1 VLIRKYM
8 TYTMIAGAIAATSFL
23 SGCTTTPDAA
33 VAQSADA
40 FNKSLADA
48 DAAAA
53 AATGDKSAAI
63 RQYQKIATDNPTR
76 GEPWSRIA
84 QIYFNEGRYS
94 LAISSAEETLRRD
107 PSSRQA
113 KSITAVGGLR
123 LAARSIEDLGKD
135 STLSGDAN
143 ADAYRLAALLRETL
157 GLSVLVPAGSD
168 TKPSTPS
175 RRPVAATPPPA
186 PAPSA
191 STPTASQPTP
201 VAAARPTPAL
211 APAARPAPAPAA
223 APRAG
228 GSANPFDALK

>member
-1 VLIRKYM
+1 MLIRKYM
-8 TYTMIAGAIAATSFL
+8 TCTMIAGAIAATTFL

-33 VAQSADA
+33 VAQSTEA
-40 FNKSLADA
+40 FNKSLAEA

-94 LAISSAEETLRRD
+94 LAISAAEETLRRD
-107 PSSRQA
+107 PASRQA

-157 GLSVLVPAGSD
+157 GLSVLVPGAD
-168 TKPSTPS
+168 ARTPA
-175 RRPVAATPPPA
+175 RRPVASNPS
-186 PAPSA
+186 PAPSP
-191 STPTASQPTP
+191 STSSASQPTP
-201 VAAARPTPAL
+201 VAAVRPAPAP
-211 APAARPAPAPAA
+211 APAARPAP

>member
-1 VLIRKYM
+1 MSIRKIM
-8 TYTMIAGAIAATSFL
+8 SRTMIAGAIASTVFL
-23 SGCTTTPDAA
+23 SACTTTPDAA
-33 VAQSADA
+33 VAQATA
-40 FNKSLADA
+40 AYNKSLAEV

-53 AATGDKSAAI
+53 AATGDKAPVI
-63 RQYQKIATDNPTR
+63 RQYQQLATDNPTR

-94 LAISSAEETLRRD
+94 LAISAAEESLRRD

-135 STLSGDAN
+135 SSLSGDAN

-157 GLSVLVPAGSD
+157 GLSVLVPAGPEARPAP
-168 TKPSTPS
+168 TRRAAAPS
-175 RRPVAATPPPA
+175 PA
-186 PAPSA
+186 PAPSSSSA
-191 STPTASQPTP
+191 AAPTP
-201 VAAARPTPAL
+201 VAAARP
-211 APAARPAPAPAA
+211 APVAAPRPAPAAP

-228 GSANPFDALK
+228 GGNPFDALK

>member
-1 VLIRKYM
+1 MLIRKYM
-8 TYTMIAGAIAATSFL
+8 TCTMIAGAIAATGFL

-33 VAQSADA
+33 VAQSTEA
-40 FNKSLADA
+40 FNKSLAEA

-63 RQYQKIATDNPTR
+63 RQYQKIATDNPSR

-94 LAISSAEETLRRD
+94 LAISAAEETLRRD
-107 PSSRQA
+107 PASRQA

-157 GLSVLVPAGSD
+157 GLSVLVPAGADAKS
-168 TKPSTPS
+168 PP
-175 RRPVAATPPPA
+175 RRPTAASPA
-186 PAPSA
+186 AAPSP
-191 STPTASQPTP
+191 STASQPTP
-201 VAAARPTPAL
+201 VAAVRPP
-211 APAARPAPAPAA
+211 PAARPAPAPAA
-223 APRAG
+223 APAPRAG

>member
-8 TYTMIAGAIAATSFL
+8 TCTMIAGAIAATTFL

-33 VAQSADA
+33 VAQSTEA
-40 FNKSLADA
+40 FNKSLAEA

-94 LAISSAEETLRRD
+94 LAISAAEETLRRD
-107 PSSRQA
+107 PASRQA

-157 GLSVLVPAGSD
+157 GLSVLVPGGAD
-168 TKPSTPS
+168 AKTTPA
-175 RRPVAATPPPA
+175 RRPVASNPS
-186 PAPSA
+186 PAPSP
-191 STPTASQPTP
+191 STSSASQPTP
-201 VAAARPTPAL
+201 VAAV
-211 APAARPAPAPAA
+211 RPAPAPAPRPA
-223 APRAG
+223 PAPAPRAG

>member
-1 VLIRKYM
+1 MLIRKYM
-8 TYTMIAGAIAATSFL
+8 TCTMIAGAIAATSFL

-33 VAQSADA
+33 VAQSTEA
-40 FNKSLADA
+40 FNKSLAEA

-94 LAISSAEETLRRD
+94 LAISAAEETLRRD
-107 PSSRQA
+107 PASRQA

-157 GLSVLVPAGSD
+157 GLSVLVPGGADAKS
-168 TKPSTPS
+168 PP
-175 RRPVAATPPPA
+175 RRPAA
-186 PAPSA
+186 APSP
-191 STPTASQPTP
+191 STASQPTP
-201 VAAARPTPAL
+201 VAAVRPP
-211 APAARPAPAPAA
+211 PAARPAPAPAA
-223 APRAG
+223 APAARAG

>member
-1 VLIRKYM
+1 
-8 TYTMIAGAIAATSFL
+8 MIAGAIAATSFL

-33 VAQSADA
+33 VAQSTEA
-40 FNKSLADA
+40 FNKSLAEA

-63 RQYQKIATDNPTR
+63 RQYQKIATDNPSR

-94 LAISSAEETLRRD
+94 LAISAAEETLRRD
-107 PSSRQA
+107 PASRQA

-157 GLSVLVPAGSD
+157 GLSVLVPAGADAKS
-168 TKPSTPS
+168 PP
-175 RRPVAATPPPA
+175 RRPAA
-186 PAPSA
+186 APSP
-191 STPTASQPTP
+191 STASQPTP
-201 VAAARPTPAL
+201 VAAVRPP
-211 APAARPAPAPAA
+211 PAARPAAAPAAAA

>member
-1 VLIRKYM
+1 MSIRKIM
-8 TYTMIAGAIAATSFL
+8 SRTMIAGAIASTVFL
-23 SGCTTTPDAA
+23 SACTTTPDAA
-33 VAQSADA
+33 VAQATAA
-40 FNKSLADA
+40 FNKSLAEVDA
-48 DAAAA
+48 SAA
-53 AATGDKSAAI
+53 AATGDKAPVI
-63 RQYQKIATDNPTR
+63 RQYQQLATDNPTR

-94 LAISSAEETLRRD
+94 LAISAAEESLRRD

-135 STLSGDAN
+135 SSLSGDAN

-157 GLSVLVPAGSD
+157 GLSVLVPAG
-168 TKPSTPS
+168 PEARPTPT
-175 RRPVAATPPPA
+175 RRAAA
-186 PAPSA
+186 ANPAPSPSSA
-191 STPTASQPTP
+191 APTP
-201 VAAARPTPAL
+201 VAAVRPAP
-211 APAARPAPAPAA
+211 APAARPAPAP

>member
-1 VLIRKYM
+1 MLIRKYM
-8 TYTMIAGAIAATSFL
+8 TCTMIAGAIAATSFL

-33 VAQSADA
+33 VAQSTEA
-40 FNKSLADA
+40 FNKSLAEA

-94 LAISSAEETLRRD
+94 LAISSAEETLRRA
-107 PSSRQA
+107 PASRQA

-157 GLSVLVPAGSD
+157 GLSVLVPAGADAKS
-168 TKPSTPS
+168 PP
-175 RRPVAATPPPA
+175 RRPVAANPAAA
-186 PAPSA
+186 PAPS
-191 STPTASQPTP
+191 SSSTASQPTP
-201 VAAARPTPAL
+201 VAAVRPPPATR
-211 APAARPAPAPAA
+211 PAAAP

>member
-1 VLIRKYM
+1 MLIRKYM
-8 TYTMIAGAIAATSFL
+8 TCTMIAGAIAATSFL

-33 VAQSADA
+33 VAQSTEA
-40 FNKSLADA
+40 FNKSLAEA

-63 RQYQKIATDNPTR
+63 RQYQKIATDNPSR

-94 LAISSAEETLRRD
+94 LAISAAEETLRRD
-107 PSSRQA
+107 PASRQA

-157 GLSVLVPAGSD
+157 GLSVLVPGGADAKS
-168 TKPSTPS
+168 PP
-175 RRPVAATPPPA
+175 RRSAAASPAATPS
-186 PAPSA
+186 PSA
-191 STPTASQPTP
+191 ASQPT
-201 VAAARPTPAL
+201 AAT
-211 APAARPAPAPAA
+211 
-223 APRAG
+223 G
-228 GSANPFDALK
+228 VG

>member
-1 VLIRKYM
+1 
-8 TYTMIAGAIAATSFL
+8 MIAGAIAATSLL
-23 SGCTTTPDAA
+23 SACTTTPEAA
-33 VAQSADA
+33 VAQSTDA
-40 FNKSLADA
+40 FNKSLAEA

-53 AATGDKSAAI
+53 AATGDKSVVI

-107 PSSRQA
+107 PTSRQA

-135 STLSGDAN
+135 SSLSGDAN

-157 GLSVLVPAGSD
+157 GLSVLVPGSAD
-168 TKPSTPS
+168 GKAPP
-175 RRPVAATPPPA
+175 RRPVAANPA
-186 PAPSA
+186 ASSSSSSSSSTSSPA
-191 STPTASQPTP
+191 PTP
-201 VAAARPTPAL
+201 VAAVRPPPRHPAA
-211 APAARPAPAPAA
+211 APAAGAA
-223 APRAG
+223 AASPPPPRAG

>member
-1 VLIRKYM
+1 MLIRKYM
-8 TYTMIAGAIAATSFL
+8 TCTMIAGAIAATTFL

-33 VAQSADA
+33 VAQSTDA
-40 FNKSLADA
+40 FNKSLAEA

-63 RQYQKIATDNPTR
+63 RQYQKIASDNPTR

-94 LAISSAEETLRRD
+94 LAISAAEETLRRD
-107 PSSRQA
+107 PASRQA

-168 TKPSTPS
+168 AKPPA
-175 RRPVAATPPPA
+175 RRPVASSPS
-186 PAPSA
+186 PAPSP
-191 STPTASQPTP
+191 STSSASQPTP
-201 VAAARPTPAL
+201 VAAVRPAP
-211 APAARPAPAPAA
+211 APAARPAPAP

>member
-1 VLIRKYM
+1 MLIRKYM
-8 TYTMIAGAIAATSFL
+8 TCTMIAGAIAATSFL

-40 FNKSLADA
+40 FNKSLAEA

-107 PSSRQA
+107 PTSRQA

-157 GLSVLVPAGSD
+157 GLSVLVPGAADG
-168 TKPSTPS
+168 KTPP
-175 RRPVAATPPPA
+175 RRPVAVNPSA
-186 PAPSA
+186 APSP
-191 STPTASQPTP
+191 STSSSSTSSPAATP
-201 VAAARPTPAL
+201 VAAVRPPPPVR
-211 APAARPAPAPAA
+211 PAAAPAA
-223 APRAG
+223 AAPPRAG

>member
-1 VLIRKYM
+1 M
-8 TYTMIAGAIAATSFL
+8 TRTMIAGAIASTVFL
-23 SGCTTTPDAA
+23 SACTTTPDAA
-33 VAQSADA
+33 VAQATA
-40 FNKSLADA
+40 AYNKSLADA

-53 AATGDKSAAI
+53 AATGDKAPVI
-63 RQYQKIATDNPTR
+63 RQYQQLATDNPTR

-94 LAISSAEETLRRD
+94 LAISAAEESLRRD

-135 STLSGDAN
+135 SSLSGDAN

-157 GLSVLVPAGSD
+157 GLSVLVPASPEARP
-168 TKPSTPS
+168 TPARRAAAPS
-175 RRPVAATPPPA
+175 PA
-186 PAPSA
+186 PAPSSSSA
-191 STPTASQPTP
+191 AAPTP
-201 VAAARPTPAL
+201 VAAARP
-211 APAARPAPAPAA
+211 APAPVAAPRPAPAAP

-228 GSANPFDALK
+228 GGNPFDALK

>member
-1 VLIRKYM
+1 
-8 TYTMIAGAIAATSFL
+8 MIAGAIAATSFL

-40 FNKSLADA
+40 FNKSLAEA

-135 STLSGDAN
+135 STLSGDVN

-157 GLSVLVPAGSD
+157 GLSVLVPTGSD
-168 TKPSTPS
+168 TKPPV
-175 RRPVAATPPPA
+175 RRPVATNPA
-186 PAPSA
+186 PAPTPSA
-191 STPTASQPTP
+191 STSTPTASQPTP
-201 VAAARPTPAL
+201 VATARPTPAL
-211 APAARPAPAPAA
+211 AVRPAPAPAA

>member
-8 TYTMIAGAIAATSFL
+8 TCTMIAGAIAATTFL

-33 VAQSADA
+33 VAQSTDA
-40 FNKSLADA
+40 FNKSLAEA

-94 LAISSAEETLRRD
+94 LAISAAEETLRRD
-107 PSSRQA
+107 PASRQA

-123 LAARSIEDLGKD
+123 LAARS
-135 STLSGDAN
+135 SGVQSVARRVAIDFQRIA
-143 ADAYRLAALLRETL
+143 ADPGRCRAPGARTRGSPGTR
-157 GLSVLVPAGSD
+157 AGSA
-168 TKPSTPS
+168 
-175 RRPVAATPPPA
+175 RRWKRQSIRCAQVILWRIEL
-186 PAPSA
+186 
-191 STPTASQPTP
+191 
-201 VAAARPTPAL
+201 V
-211 APAARPAPAPAA
+211 
-223 APRAG
+223 
-228 GSANPFDALK
+228 

>member
-1 VLIRKYM
+1 MSR
-8 TYTMIAGAIAATSFL
+8 TMIAGAIASTVFL
-23 SGCTTTPDAA
+23 SACTTTPDAA
-33 VAQSADA
+33 VAQATA
-40 FNKSLADA
+40 AYNKSLAEV

-53 AATGDKSAAI
+53 AATGDKAPVI
-63 RQYQKIATDNPTR
+63 RQYQQLATDNPTR

-94 LAISSAEETLRRD
+94 LAISAAEESLRRD

-135 STLSGDAN
+135 SSLSGDAN

-157 GLSVLVPAGSD
+157 GLSVLVPAGPEARPAP
-168 TKPSTPS
+168 TRRAAAPS
-175 RRPVAATPPPA
+175 
-186 PAPSA
+186 PAPSSSSA
-191 STPTASQPTP
+191 AAPTP
-201 VAAARPTPAL
+201 VAAARP
-211 APAARPAPAPAA
+211 APVAAPRPAPAAP

-228 GSANPFDALK
+228 GGNPFDALK

>member
-1 VLIRKYM
+1 MLIRKYM
-8 TYTMIAGAIAATSFL
+8 TCTMIAGAIAATSFL

-33 VAQSADA
+33 VAQSTEA
-40 FNKSLADA
+40 FNKSLAEA

-94 LAISSAEETLRRD
+94 LAISAAEETLRRD
-107 PSSRQA
+107 PASRQA

-157 GLSVLVPAGSD
+157 GLSVLVPAGTDAKS
-168 TKPSTPS
+168 PP
-175 RRPVAATPPPA
+175 RRPAAASPA
-186 PAPSA
+186 AAPSP
-191 STPTASQPTP
+191 STASQPTP
-201 VAAARPTPAL
+201 VAAVRPP
-211 APAARPAPAPAA
+211 PAARPAPAPAA
-223 APRAG
+223 APAPRAG

>member
-8 TYTMIAGAIAATSFL
+8 TCTMIAGAIAATSFL

-33 VAQSADA
+33 VAQSAEA
-40 FNKSLADA
+40 FNKSLAEA

-107 PSSRQA
+107 PTSRQA

-135 STLSGDAN
+135 NTLSGDVN

-157 GLSVLVPAGSD
+157 GLSVLVPTGSD
-168 TKPSTPS
+168 AKPPV
-175 RRPVAATPPPA
+175 RRPVASSPAPA

-191 STPTASQPTP
+191 STSPASPPTP
-201 VAAARPTPAL
+201 VAAARPAP
-211 APAARPAPAPAA
+211 APAARPAPAA

>member
-1 VLIRKYM
+1 MLIRKYM
-8 TYTMIAGAIAATSFL
+8 TCTMIAGAIAATSFL

-33 VAQSADA
+33 VAQSAEA
-40 FNKSLADA
+40 FNKSLAEA

-107 PSSRQA
+107 PTSRQA

-135 STLSGDAN
+135 STLSGDVN

-157 GLSVLVPAGSD
+157 GLSVLVPTGTDIKS
-168 TKPSTPS
+168 PP
-175 RRPVAATPPPA
+175 RRPVATNPA
-186 PAPSA
+186 PASAPSA
-191 STPTASQPTP
+191 STSTASPPTP
-201 VAAARPTPAL
+201 VAAARPAPP